1 MAQLEE
7 QFKLRAVQ
15 RAQKLLEMQ
24 SATDFWLTSYVDVL
38 DRYREGNQVIY
49 PLSNPQ
55 DRRAGS
61 NFPFWT
67 SESQLAIIRASS
79 RLMVTM
85 NPSAYGL
92 INGLTSYV
100 IGSGY
105 TYRATAIEGS
115 GVKGSLVRAVQ
126 RAIDNFVEENSW
138 KEMEQELFFRSREDG
153 EAFLRFFPQDSGSLQ
168 VRTMEPEQVIQP
180 PDSTFDEWSYGI
192 QTDIDDVFEIKAY
205 YAHYSAPG
213 GVSMLRDGVYGEII
227 PANQVV
233 HIKCNV
239 KRAIKR
245 GLPDLSFDT
254 LETFSQGSK
263 LRRNMGEGAAVQSAI
278 AAVRQHDAASSS
290 QVETFAQS
298 AIDYSMQ
305 LPFGGRQQDYSRIDA
320 GSFLDIPKGM
330 NYIPPP
336 GAINASAHLSIYE
349 ALLRAAGTRHNAP
362 EWLVSGDA
370 SNNNY
375 ASSLTAESPFLRN
388 CQRLQSFMKRPF
400 LRVITEAVKNAID
413 AGRLPKDTLK
423 LVEIVAT
430 APTVETRNRGEEA
443 SANQVYSGLGVKS
456 RQTIAQEIGLDWERE
471 AKEIEAYNERFG
483 KDGEGPEKG
492 KAPPDKTPPKGE
504 GPDGKGESP
513 DKEKPAPESITE
525 DDGYAMDVMENEN
538 CGIGSGGFKKG
549 NKCAKKKGGSKADD
563 DADPFAS
570 SLSGYTIEPIGKP
583 DAKKTG
589 PSTKKKAVAPTP
601 PAPTPKPVAPP
612 PPPPPPKPEPV
623 TPPPPPPEPE
633 PEPPVVPPKPEPE
646 PIKPKAVAPPML
658 GRESGWDKFGSMFI
672 MGNPE
677 AERNQK
683 RKRSYL
689 GTIEKGTFTPATQ
702 GEMTV
707 HFFNDRQELEKAE
720 VAHREF
726 VRNQVLAE
734 RGLSYQ
740 TSNPD
745 LVRQA
750 KKDADAMLDD
760 HAYLLRESPK
770 KSLIDNMSVYDTDEE
785 AQKARD
791 NWVMK
796 NKANEIQLGEYGIED
811 PEYAQAEEISK
822 YAFASPTPERNYGS
836 KHIADSVWHK
846 DAWKTASALVKL
858 GMEAEEVYAYTNKV
872 HPYQNYQHPENT
884 GPARKSTGRHIDS
897 PFAKQELPPD
907 YVISKSKK
915 IYPTEEAA
923 TAEYEK
929 DLESKIHELMNDKRP
944 KTQGEVDALAE
955 QAGKMVSRH
964 DYVVGDLKPQDESW
978 EFRPGEERKQYDFD
992 KFNYV
997 KPIGFDD
1004 ITNEQMIAVREY
1016 TGSGYYTM
1024 NAALWAG
1031 PGTTQWKFAE
1041 DTGRMAQIKEITK
1054 VIEKAGKLKEPIT
1067 VWRGMR
1073 ATAEMADAKQM
1084 IEQFR
1089 ANTGGTITLNGFQST
1104 STNPGVTSN
1113 FFNSGDENPI
1123 VFEIRTNKGLHAR
1136 NLSGLPNEKEFLLGH
1151 GWKYRIVGVE
1161 KVPRKGF
1168 VYTDQNKTMNV
1179 IKLEVVDE

>member
-1 MAQLEE
+1 MTKRKQSPSPATQQMAQLEE

-227 PANQVV
+227 PADQVV

-430 APTVETRNRGEEA
+430 PPTVETRNRGEEA

-492 KAPPDKTPPKGE
+492 KAPPDKTPPKG
-504 GPDGKGESP
+504 GSPDGKGGSP

-525 DDGYAMDVMENEN
+525 DDGYAMDVMEEEN

-570 SLSGYTIEPIGKP
+570 SLSGYTIEPTGKP

-589 PSTKKKAVAPTP
+589 PSTKKKAVAPPP
-601 PAPTPKPVAPP
+601 PAPTPKPVEPP
-612 PPPPPPKPEPV
+612 PPPPPPEPKPE
-623 TPPPPPPEPE
+623 
-633 PEPPVVPPKPEPE
+633 PKPEPE
-646 PIKPKAVAPPML
+646 PIKPEPVAPPML
-658 GRESGWDKFGSMFI
+658 GRESGWDKYGKMFQLEF
-672 MGNPE
+672 NPE
-677 AERNQK
+677 SK
-683 RKRSYL
+683 TIKTKGSYV
-689 GTIEKGTFTPATQ
+689 GTIEKGTFTPATE

-707 HFFNDRQELEKAE
+707 HFFDNMGELKWAE
-720 VAHREF
+720 SAHEEF
-726 VRNQVLAE
+726 VTNQIMAE
-734 RGLSYQ
+734 RGLSHYDG
-740 TSNPD
+740 NPA
-745 LVRQA
+745 LIKKA
-750 KKDADAMLDD
+750 KKDAQVKLFD
-760 HAYLLRESPK
+760 HAYILKEQPRKTLM
-770 KSLIDNMSVYDTDEE
+770 DNIQVYKTEDE

-791 NWVMK
+791 KWIIE
-796 NKANEIQLGEYGIED
+796 NKAKDNQMRQYGIED
-811 PEYAQAEEISK
+811 PEYAEAEKLSK
-822 YAFASPTPERNYGS
+822 YAFASPTPPRNYGS
-836 KHIADSVWHK
+836 KHIADTVWHK
-846 DAWKTASALVKL
+846 DAWETASALVKM
-858 GMEAEEVYAYTNKV
+858 GVEAEEIYAHVNKV

-884 GPARKSTGRHIDS
+884 GLSRKSTGVHIDS
-897 PFAKQELPPD
+897 PFTKQELPPD

-923 TAEYEK
+923 TAEYKK
-929 DLESKIHELMNDKRP
+929 DLKDKLHDLVKDKRP
-944 KTQGEVDALAE
+944 KTQEEIDALAE

-964 DYVVGDLKPQDESW
+964 DYTVGKLEPRDESW
-978 EFRPGEERKQYDFD
+978 DYKPGEQRKQYDFD

-997 KPIGFDD
+997 KPIEFND
-1004 ITNEQMIAVREY
+1004 ITTQEAIAVREY
-1016 TGSGYYTM
+1016 TGSAYNIINQALRDGPDTPSWR
-1024 NAALWAG
+1024 AAEKW
-1031 PGTTQWKFAE
+1031 
-1041 DTGRMAQIKEITK
+1041 GRLAQVKELSN
-1054 VIEKAGKLKEPIT
+1054 VIEKAGKLKKPIT

-1073 ATAEMADAKQM
+1073 TTSAMASSDQI

-1089 ANTGGTITLNGFQST
+1089 ANVGGTVTLNGFQST

-1113 FFNSGDENPI
+1113 FSGGNDNPV
-1123 VFEIRTNKGLHAR
+1123 VFEIRTNKGLHAT

-1161 KVPRKGF
+1161 KVPRKEFIGPSH
-1168 VYTDQNKTMNV
+1168 VKTMDV